1 MYTMIGSWKS
11 WINSAWP
18 QLTAG
23 AKIEAPDHLPHPTH
37 AGFNPESI
45 ATPEGQC
52 ADWVLSFD
60 DGSRVHVHEHCDGRR
75 VVHRDQFDPNQ
86 GLGNLVAHL
95 VFETVLV
102 PVVLLG
108 LGLAAAARSAR
119 A

>member
-1 MYTMIGSWKS
+1 MYAMIASWNS
-11 WINSAWP
+11 WIDSAWP
-18 QLTAG
+18 NLAAG
-23 AKIEAPDHLPHPTH
+23 AKLEAPRYLPHPKN
-37 AGFNPESI
+37 AGFTPEAL

-52 ADWVLSFD
+52 ADWVLSYN

-86 GLGNLVAHL
+86 GFGNLVAHL
-95 VFETVLV
+95 VLETALV

-108 LGLAAAARSAR
+108 LGLFAAARSVR